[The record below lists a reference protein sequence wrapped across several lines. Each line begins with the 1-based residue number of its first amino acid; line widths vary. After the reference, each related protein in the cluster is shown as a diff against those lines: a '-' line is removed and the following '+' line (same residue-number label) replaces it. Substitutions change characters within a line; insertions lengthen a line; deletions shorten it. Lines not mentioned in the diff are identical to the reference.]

1 MLVLTIAVGIL
12 FVFEIVLIFF
22 FCLCIKMMGEEHNR
36 YLNFR
41 DYCMKR
47 FSSNA
52 DEIRMIWTAING
64 TPKDGEFY
72 DEKPPDL

>member
-1 MLVLTIAVGIL
+1 
-12 FVFEIVLIFF
+12 
-22 FCLCIKMMGEEHNR
+22 MMGEEHNR